1 MRSYL
6 VKKNPIGSAVSEIL
20 WYKHTNTQ
28 TDKQTSCYF
37 SIRINSLFNVTSLPE
52 LIPSAK
58 LDVRY
63 HQEMATVFH
72 VTSVRCFISHVRDVI
87 AFALFKIK
95 IKDAGLHKTR
105 YVIHFYY

>member
-1 MRSYL
+1 M
-6 VKKNPIGSAVSEIL
+6 
-20 WYKHTNTQ
+20 
-28 TDKQTSCYF
+28 
-37 SIRINSLFNVTSLPE
+37 
-52 LIPSAK
+52 IPSAK

-95 IKDAGLHKTR
+95 IKDAVLHKQKL
-105 YVIHFYY
+105 VMVPEVK